1 MIIDLVTS
9 FISMGLPLDLLK
21 TEKIFL
27 SPKVPEIH
35 KFEAMLK
42 WAKHYVKKQ
51 GYTDKFDAK
60 VDFRNCMDRL
70 SRDLKLYRISPQDL
84 IKELFKHSLHQ
95 TNNLFSFVKS

>member
-1 MIIDLVTS
+1 M
-9 FISMGLPLDLLK
+9 
-21 TEKIFL
+21 
-27 SPKVPEIH
+27 PEIH

-42 WAKHYVKKQ
+42 WAKHFVKKQ

-84 IKELFKHSLHQ
+84 IKELFKHSQYQ
-95 TNNLFSFVKS
+95 TNLFACVEIWPWPVTAHKSFYIINQLELQR

>member
-1 MIIDLVTS
+1 MYYA
-9 FISMGLPLDLLK
+9 
-21 TEKIFL
+21 
-27 SPKVPEIH
+27 KVPEIH

-51 GYTDKFDAK
+51 GYTDKLDAK

-95 TNNLFSFVKS
+95 TNNLLSFVKSSNGGCLRVNLTTHKYNIKMKVVT

>member
-1 MIIDLVTS
+1 M
-9 FISMGLPLDLLK
+9 
-21 TEKIFL
+21 
-27 SPKVPEIH
+27 PEIH

-42 WAKHYVKKQ
+42 WAKHFVKRQ

-84 IKELFKHSLHQ
+84 IKELFKHSQHQ
-95 TNNLFSFVKS
+95 TNYLLSLVKTSNGVRETGQWPPTTLWEGKQRVDLRLET

>member
-1 MIIDLVTS
+1 M
-9 FISMGLPLDLLK
+9 
-21 TEKIFL
+21 
-27 SPKVPEIH
+27 PEIH

-42 WAKHYVKKQ
+42 WAKHFVKKQ

-84 IKELFKHSLHQ
+84 IKEMFILFIKQIICSGKILKRCESDQ
-95 TNNLFSFVKS
+95 SQ